1 MEPFATTE
9 RSNKMLNIRKEQTKL
24 EVVAVMAVYVLL
36 IGGAPFAVNAWA
48 GQTTDG
54 ATVTVEA
61 APKDPLADFRNAKS
75 LDKAELKELLQAVGF
90 EGKALRT
97 AWAVAMKESNGRP
110 IAHNDD
116 TSTGDNSYGI
126 FQINMLGDLGADR
139 REKFNLQSNKELFDP
154 VRNAEI
160 AFHMTAGGQ
169 DWSSW
174 KVYKGQT
181 NGERFENFY
190 REFPSI

>member
-24 EVVAVMAVYVLL
+24 EVIAVMAVYVLL

-48 GQTTDG
+48 DQTTDG

-61 APKDPLADFRNAKS
+61 PKDPLADFRDAKS
-75 LDKAELKELLQAVGF
+75 LDKVELKELLQAVGF

-110 IAHNDD
+110 KAHNDD
-116 TSTGDNSYGI
+116 IGTGDDSYGI
-126 FQINMLGDLGADR
+126 FQINMLGDLGIDR
-139 REKFNLQSNKELFDP
+139 REKFNLLNNKELFDP
-154 VRNAEI
+154 VRNAQI
-160 AFHMTAGGQ
+160 AFHMTNGGK

-174 KVYKGQT
+174 KVYPNQI

-190 REFPSI
+190 KEFPTI